1 MRMLF
6 ESPPMRE
13 WAMLILDVLSRV
25 VHVATAITLV
35 GGSLFTLWVLMPSA
49 KELDDDVH
57 QKLAAAVGAR
67 WKRIVHVGVLL
78 FLVSGIYNYVR
89 AIPGHR
95 GDGLYHALLGVK
107 MILALGVFFFAAA
120 LVGRSPKLQAIRDNR
135 AKWLRVTVALAA
147 IIVGISGFVKVR
159 GSSAAESKI
168 QNTDR

>member
-1 MRMLF
+1 
-6 ESPPMRE
+6 
-13 WAMLILDVLSRV
+13 MLILDVLFRV

-57 QKLAAAVGAR
+57 QQLAASVGSR

-95 GDGLYHALLGVK
+95 GDGLYHALLGAK
-107 MILALGVFFFAAA
+107 MIMALGVFFLAAA
-120 LVGRSPKLQAIRDNR
+120 LVGRSPKLKPIRDNR
-135 AKWLRVTVALAA
+135 AKWLRVIVVLAA

-159 GSSAAESKI
+159 QSNFLSSAV
-168 QNTDR
+168 QRMGR